1 MNEKFPLALP
11 VGSVLAGQY
20 VIEAVLGQGGFG
32 ITYRALDHKTNK
44 KVAIKEFFPD
54 SMATRT
60 QTTVVPFT
68 GERGESYEY
77 GKECFLEEAKT
88 LAEFIGNENIVR
100 IHSYFEENGTAY
112 FVMDYVEGVSFDD
125 YIKRNGGRLT
135 FEDTTKILIPVM
147 DALYVVHSK
156 GIIHRDV
163 TPDNIFITSDGV
175 VKLLDFGAARYSLGD
190 KSCSL
195 DVVLKHG
202 FAPKEQYTRRGKQG
216 PYTDVYALGATYYF
230 ALTGKRPPDSIERM
244 DEDDLIA
251 PSTLGVSLPPAA
263 ESAILTA
270 LSVQPS
276 ERFQNMKAFKN
287 SMLSVIEKE
296 NVHQETPKATV
307 TENRIDFSAA
317 KQESSE
323 ISKQTVNASAPVANT
338 DYAQQAVKQ
347 AKSLGDQ
354 IKNALKTALII
365 FGILFI
371 GLILLMI
378 SASKSGKSKS
388 SQTPTPQDTQQASTP
403 LDTQKTGATAD
414 SEAADSSQQDKTK
427 ETPKADESAQV
438 KPEDGNAQS
447 QQSEES
453 TGNLYPEITGNT
465 VNNLLIDSD
474 FTSDGIIYSK
484 VFESTNIPYHCL
496 SSIGSDYYYGLDS
509 SGQNT
514 VPCLFHC
521 DYEKKDIVASD
532 VPQLSKINGIERL
545 LVAAND
551 NLFFAFCKDKNLYS
565 VKMDSGEI
573 TGEKSLGDSPF
584 TFSKGYLYYVK
595 SDGSEWG
602 IYRVAAGNISADGKK
617 YIPLYDVSNVHYII
631 CGSDGTLYV
640 SGTSTNGNACINIFD
655 LSNMSETY
663 NSEFSD
669 TIKNVTACNCYGS
682 YLYCYVIK
690 DDDSRCVYRFK
701 IESGLTQE
709 QELYVLSADET
720 VFLGMSISEDGKELY
735 FTAYPDLIRMNSDG
749 SGEPEILTDYYR

>member
-100 IHSYFEENGTAY
+100 IHCYFEENGTAY

-163 TPDNIFITSDGV
+163 TPDNIFITSDGI

-251 PSTLGVSLPPAA
+251 PSTLGVNLPPAA

-287 SMLSVIEKE
+287 SMLSIMEKE
-296 NVHQETPKATV
+296 KERPETAKNSM
-307 TENRIDFSAA
+307 TENRIDFSDVN
-317 KQESSE
+317 QSSPE
-323 ISKQTVNASAPVANT
+323 RSKQADNPSVPVTNTV
-338 DYAQQAVKQ
+338 YAQQPVKQ
-347 AKSLGDQ
+347 KKSLIDQ
-354 IKNALKTALII
+354 IKNAIKTVLII
-365 FGILFI
+365 FGVLFGGIIILVII
-371 GLILLMI
+371 GSRSGESKLSQA
-378 SASKSGKSKS
+378 SA
-388 SQTPTPQDTQQASTP
+388 PQDTQQT
-403 LDTQKTGATAD
+403 DTTAYPE
-414 SEAADSSQQDKTK
+414 SSDSSQQDKTK
-427 ETPKADESAQV
+427 ETSQPEESTQV

-447 QQSEES
+447 QQSEEA

-465 VNNLLIDSD
+465 VNNLLGRSD
-474 FTSDGIIYSK
+474 FTSDGTIYSEPY
-484 VFESTNIPYHCL
+484 ESTLFPFYCI
-496 SSIGSDYYYGLDS
+496 SGSGDYYCGLYGTGETGEPYFFSQDS
-509 SGQNT
+509 DKN
-514 VPCLFHC
+514 
-521 DYEKKDIVASD
+521 DIVTEY
-532 VPQLSKINGIERL
+532 VPTLSKIQGIKRL
-545 LVAAND
+545 LVAAKD
-551 NLFFAFCKDKNLYS
+551 GLFFVFNKDKNLYS

-573 TGEKSLGDSPF
+573 SGELFLGDMCF
-584 TFSKGYLYYVK
+584 TFIDGWLYYVDI
-595 SDGSEWG
+595 DGMDVMDWA
-602 IYRVAAGNISADGKK
+602 IYRVPAGDLSREKELFCHLEDVFEVTNVIGDSGGRIYISGINPEGRVFIKHYDTKEDTGNEITVSTMSFLDDYSNVKVYNCYDSYVYYIAEMKDGVRCVER
-617 YIPLYDVSNVHYII
+617 INVDAEDITAEPLY
-631 CGSDGTLYV
+631 TLAENETDFW
-640 SGTSTNGNACINIFD
+640 G
-655 LSNMSETY
+655 LS
-663 NSEFSD
+663 
-669 TIKNVTACNCYGS
+669 
-682 YLYCYVIK
+682 L
-690 DDDSRCVYRFK
+690 
-701 IESGLTQE
+701 
-709 QELYVLSADET
+709 
-720 VFLGMSISEDGKELY
+720 SEDGKELY
-735 FTAYPDLIRMNSDG
+735 FTAFPDLIMMNSDG
-749 SGEPEILTDYYR
+749 SGEPRKYTDYYRNNN